1 MRLAMVQKVDLF
13 GRLIEDEEVNLKLH
27 GSKEAYNR
35 TDLANEVSPVVCLFN
50 SFIASS
56 QKYVPVFPINE
67 NKALASG

>member
-1 MRLAMVQKVDLF
+1 MRLAMLQKVDLF
-13 GRLIEDEEVNLKLH
+13 GRLIEDEEVN

-35 TDLANEVSPVVCLFN
+35 ADLANEVSPVVCLLN